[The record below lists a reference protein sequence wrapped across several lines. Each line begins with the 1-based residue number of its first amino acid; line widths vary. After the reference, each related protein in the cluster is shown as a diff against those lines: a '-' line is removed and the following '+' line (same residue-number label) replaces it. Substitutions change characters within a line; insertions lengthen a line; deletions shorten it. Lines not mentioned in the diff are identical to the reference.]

1 MPASSFHFT
10 LFVGGLVGLLQLL
23 GTLIVYA
30 FGLHGS
36 PEMLE
41 GGHRFE
47 SIISFVAIMT
57 CLSLGLRS
65 ARKNRHLAGEP
76 FNFGYGARLA
86 LGTAAAGGIFTAL
99 GQYVYVA
106 HINPAYSDHLRVMLV
121 AGAQLDPEQ
130 AEAAAHQLDFATS
143 AAFRGVNAGITTTM
157 FSLLIGV
164 AFSFLFRDRPAP
176 ESTPSVPQS

>member
-1 MPASSFHFT
+1 MPASSFQFT
-10 LFVGGLVGLLQLL
+10 LFVGGLVGLLQLV

-30 FGLHGS
+30 FGLHGA

-47 SIISFVAIMT
+47 SLISFVAIMA
-57 CLSLGLRS
+57 CLSLGLRA
-65 ARKNRHLAGEP
+65 ARRNRQLSGEL

-86 LGTAAAGGIFTAL
+86 LGTAAAAGLFTAA
-99 GQYVYVA
+99 GQYLYVA
-106 HINPAYSDHLRVMLV
+106 VVNPAYSDHLRVMLV
-121 AGAQLDPEQ
+121 AGAKLSPEE

-143 AAFRGVNAGITTTM
+143 ATFRGINSGITTTL

-164 AFSFLFRDRPAP
+164 AFSFLFRDRSSTTP
-176 ESTPSVPQS
+176 TPSVP

>member
-1 MPASSFHFT
+1 MLASSFHFT
-10 LFVGGLVGLLQLL
+10 LLIGALVGFLQFVGTLL
-23 GTLIVYA
+23 VYA

-47 SIISFVAIMT
+47 SIISFVAIMA
-57 CLSLGLRS
+57 CLSFGLRS
-65 ARKNRHLAGEP
+65 ARKNRHLVGEL

-86 LGTAAAGGIFTAL
+86 LGTAAAAGLFTAL
-99 GQYVYVA
+99 GQYLYVA
-106 HINPAYSDHLRVMLV
+106 LVNPAYSDHLRAMLV
-121 AGAQLDPEQ
+121 AGANLNLEQ

-143 AAFRGVNAGITTTM
+143 AAFRGVNQGITTSL

-176 ESTPSVPQS
+176 A

>member
-1 MPASSFHFT
+1 MLASTFSFT
-10 LFVGGLVGLLQLL
+10 LLIGGLVGLLQLV

-30 FGLHGS
+30 FGLHSS

-47 SIISFVAIMT
+47 SIISFVAIMA
-57 CLSLGLRS
+57 CLSFGLRS
-65 ARKNRHLAGEP
+65 VRKNRHLAGEF

-86 LGTAAAGGIFTAL
+86 LGTAAAAGLFTAL
-99 GQYVYVA
+99 GQYLYIAFV
-106 HINPAYSDHLRVMLV
+106 NPAYSDHLRVMLV
-121 AGAQLDPEQ
+121 AGANLSSEQ

-143 AAFRGVNAGITTTM
+143 AAFRGVNQGITTAL

-176 ESTPSVPQS
+176 V